1 MSTSSVS
8 IKSSKAAAIKS
19 AITYFTIPPSNGLF
33 EIELPLTQQ
42 LNKAGSGSLQD
53 SLEIED
59 LNIQFAQELKTQLR
73 KSSGMDVVML
83 CPAGSSQRFIKTSNS
98 PTLKSLRL
106 NPPPPPNPFLSLFS
120 SSPPPPPPPPPTLP
134 PNTLYI
140 LLTPSSPSDYT
151 LSSYLSLSSPLIL
164 LNGYLKTPSSIKNA
178 KWIYHRKP
186 LTNGGLVSG
195 HLLNEGEGFKVVN
208 AEGDRVIK
216 VFKDEDIIVKNSNTP
231 DLREAVKLAQ
241 VDMDDRINRGK

>member
-1 MSTSSVS
+1 MNRVNALTRSRFLLLLFLLFPKLWLLRSMSTSSVS

-73 KSSGMDVVML
+73 KSSGMDVVMM
-83 CPAGSSQRFIKTSNS
+83 CPAG
-98 PTLKSLRL
+98 
-106 NPPPPPNPFLSLFS
+106 
-120 SSPPPPPPPPPTLP
+120 
-134 PNTLYI
+134 
-140 LLTPSSPSDYT
+140 
-151 LSSYLSLSSPLIL
+151 
-164 LNGYLKTPSSIKNA
+164 SSIKNA